1 MAYNT
6 GMESISRNVGDLTAT
21 ERQVYETVLGHQLHA
36 GQRVIVQLIDVD
48 ARNAN
53 EGDSDKTRSKTAQS
67 KTASQENGKQHPDS
81 AQLPEWCDVYRGL
94 SDKEVEEVEESILA
108 RSPASRGIDI
118 EF

>member
-48 ARNAN
+48 ASNAN
-53 EGDSDKTRSKTAQS
+53 EGDSAKAQS
-67 KTASQENGKQHPDS
+67 TKSSQENGKQHHGS

-94 SDKEVEEVEESILA
+94 TDKEVEEVEESILA
-108 RSPASRGIDI
+108 RSPASRNIDI
-118 EF
+118 DF